1 MALMDRIRMLSSEFI
16 NGSNAAANKAPGDEV
31 AVLPLPKQR
40 GRLQGSSYVALP
52 SRSGPKVVSP
62 RASAGVGR
70 LRFGNQ
76 GGGFGAEHTR
86 SNLG

>member
-1 MALMDRIRMLSSEFI
+1 MALMDLIRMLSSEFI
-16 NGSNAAANKAPGDEV
+16 NGSNAGANKLSRDEV
-31 AVLPLPKQR
+31 DLLPLSTLR
-40 GRLQGSSYVALP
+40 GRTQGNSYVALP
-52 SRSGPKVVSP
+52 SQSGPKVVSP